1 MHFLSRRKHAMT
13 QFLKFGLVG
22 VLNTVIAYVV
32 YLFFIML
39 GIHYM
44 VSNLIGFSV
53 SVINSYYWN
62 NRYVFKVDRQRV
74 WWKTLAKTYISY
86 AGTGILLSSL
96 LLFLWVDVCG
106 IMEEVAPLL
115 NLLFTVPINFIV
127 NKFWAYKG

>member
-1 MHFLSRRKHAMT
+1 MSILGKKKQYVS

-22 VLNTVIAYVV
+22 VLNTAIAYVV

-62 NRYVFKVDRQRV
+62 NRYVFKADRQRV
-74 WWKTLAKTYISY
+74 WWKTLVKTYVSY
-86 AGTGILLSSL
+86 AGTGIVLSSL
-96 LLFLWVDVCG
+96 LLYLWVDVLY
-106 IMEEVAPLL
+106 ISPTIAPML
-115 NLLFTVPINFIV
+115 NLIITVPVNFV
-127 NKFWAYKG
+127 ANKFWAYRK